1 MEDEEGFSDMK
12 DKKETFDIY
21 RCSECGYVI
30 SAEDRANLGTMHAH
44 CEKHTN
50 SYEIGNVEKLEKH
63 VQRLRVTDWEG
74 FGSGS

>member
-1 MEDEEGFSDMK
+1 MK
-12 DKKETFDIY
+12 DKEETFDIY

-50 SYEIGNVEKLEKH
+50 SYQIGNVSKLEEH
-63 VQRLRVTDWEG
+63 VERLRLTDWEE
-74 FGSGS
+74 FEDGS